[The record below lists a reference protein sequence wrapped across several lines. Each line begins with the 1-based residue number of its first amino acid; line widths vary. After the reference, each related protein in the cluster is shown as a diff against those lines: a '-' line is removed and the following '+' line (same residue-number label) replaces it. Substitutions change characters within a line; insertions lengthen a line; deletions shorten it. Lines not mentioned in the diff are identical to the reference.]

1 MHSLKPTGDN
11 IAQEFLR
18 ILGNQGLVKSAF
30 DLGVEAEPGEG
41 EGEGEGESEGG
52 APEASDFDFLA
63 ELEEQLDQSV
73 DVGDHAKGLLAS
85 VDFEEMITDEG
96 QFDVSEAGAQL
107 DAMDAA
113 LDSFA
118 HTDSEKRV
126 LVGLS
131 KIAGSLRAKGE
142 AFAADVV
149 DATAIS
155 IQGDLKKEAGRKAKV
170 VSGLKKLASEFYNS
184 GDSLAGDMVQVT
196 INKIAVAPFSRG
208 MGDDAFRQLEEVK
221 EESDK
226 PEDKSNWPKDKAG
239 IPAAITAMNAEIKA
253 LPPGEGIRGRAA
265 RAEQEMKVHEKYGFV
280 SLKNGVYTFKIQ
292 SGGTDTTE

>member
-1 MHSLKPTGDN
+1 MHSLKPSGDN

-18 ILGNQGLVKSAF
+18 ILGNQSLVKSAF
-30 DLGVEAEPGEG
+30 DLGEFDADGETTG
-41 EGEGEGESEGG
+41 DETEGKVVGDSGVPD
-52 APEASDFDFLA
+52 ATDFDFLA
-63 ELEEQLDQSV
+63 ELQKQLDQSV
-73 DVGDHAKGLLAS
+73 DVGDHAKGLLSS

-113 LDSFA
+113 LDSFS
-118 HTDSEKRV
+118 HTQPEKRV

-149 DATAIS
+149 EATAIS

-184 GDSLAGDMVQVT
+184 GDTLAGDMVRVT
-196 INKIAVAPFSRG
+196 INKIANRPAMPNIDDMMEGGDFPEEGGLDEQLKKKVDRSKFAKTEEEAPAQVQKANAASEG
-208 MGDDAFRQLEEVK
+208 
-221 EESDK
+221 
-226 PEDKSNWPKDKAG
+226 KSGFEAMDILLAHGVEPK
-239 IPAAITAMNAEIKA
+239 
-253 LPPGEGIRGRAA
+253 
-265 RAEQEMKVHEKYGFV
+265 
-280 SLKNGVYTFKIQ
+280 
-292 SGGTDTTE
+292 SGGGYHVELQDGTKVLVH